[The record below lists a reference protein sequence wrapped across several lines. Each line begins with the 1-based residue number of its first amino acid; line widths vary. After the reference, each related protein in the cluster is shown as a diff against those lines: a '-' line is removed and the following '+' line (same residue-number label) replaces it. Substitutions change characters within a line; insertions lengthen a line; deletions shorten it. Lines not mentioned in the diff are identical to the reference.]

1 MAENWDAV
9 GDAITARLAELQM
22 TQLELAAES
31 GVSPATI
38 REIQYN
44 RLARRRSPRT
54 LESLST
60 ALKWPASY
68 LADILGGQGS
78 RPHADEA
85 NDPVLRELSVVHDEL
100 QSLRDRVER
109 IERRLE
115 SESEQP

>member
-1 MAENWDAV
+1 VAEDWDAV
-9 GDAITARLAELQM
+9 GAAINARLAELQM

-44 RLARRRSPRT
+44 KLARRRSPRT
-54 LESLST
+54 LESLSV

-68 LADILGGQGS
+68 LTDVLGGRS
-78 RPHADEA
+78 ARPHENEA
-85 NDPVLRELSVVHDEL
+85 GDPVLRELTAVHDEL

-109 IERRLE
+109 IESRLE
-115 SESEQP
+115 TESERP